1 MKITIATCQF
11 PITSDI
17 RRNLGYVKRQ
27 MKSARDKGADLA
39 HFSECCLG
47 GYAGVDL
54 PSLEG
59 YDWDL
64 LQRSAREV
72 TELAREL
79 GLWVILG
86 SNHKLSGDHRP
97 HNSLY
102 LIDPQGKVVDRYDK
116 RFCTGSRARVEDD
129 LSHYSP
135 GNQFVVFQVK
145 GVRCGLQICHDFR
158 YPELYREYKRR
169 DVQLMFHSYHNG
181 GMTPEKKREYKDV
194 WGVLVRATMQTYAA
208 SNFMWI
214 SVNNTARR
222 ESSGSSFVVQPDGL
236 IAGRLPLHRAG
247 VLVTT
252 IDAEAP
258 FYDASKEWRSRAML
272 GVLHSGSPVEDPRSD
287 DRTCL

>member
-27 MKSARDKGADLA
+27 MKTARDKGADLA

-86 SNHKLSGDHRP
+86 SNHKLSGGHRP

-102 LIDPQGKVVDRYDK
+102 LIDPQGRVVDRYDK
-116 RFCTGSRARVEDD
+116 RFCTGYRTRVAED

-135 GNQFVVFQVK
+135 GNQFVVFQVN

-181 GMTPEKKREYKDV
+181 GMTPEKKREYQDV

-236 IAGRLPLHRAG
+236 ISGRLPLHRAG

-252 IDAEAP
+252 IDTEST
-258 FYDASKEWRSRAML
+258 FYDASKEWRSRAMR
-272 GVLHSGSPVEDPRSD
+272 GVLHSGSPVEDPRSE

>member
-11 PITSDI
+11 PVTSDI

-27 MKSARDKGADLA
+27 MKAAREKGADLA

-64 LQRSAREV
+64 LQRSVREV
-72 TELAREL
+72 TELARDL

-86 SNHKLSGDHRP
+86 SNHRLSGDHRP

-102 LIDPQGKVVDRYDK
+102 LIDPRGRVVDRYDK

-135 GNQFVVFQVK
+135 GSRFVVFEVS

-169 DVQLMFHSYHNG
+169 EVQLMFHSYHNG
-181 GMTPEKKREYKDV
+181 GMTREHKLKYHDV
-194 WGVLVRATMQTYAA
+194 WKVLVLSTMQTYAA
-208 SNFMWI
+208 SNYMWI
-214 SVNNTARR
+214 SVNNTTRR
-222 ESSGSSFVVQPDGL
+222 HSSGSSFVVQPDGL

-247 VLVTT
+247 VLIST
-252 IDAEAP
+252 IDTEAP
-258 FYDASKEWRSRAML
+258 FYDASKEWRSRAMR
-272 GVLHSGSPVEDPRSD
+272 GVFHSGTPVEDLRSE

>member
-1 MKITIATCQF
+1 MTSGSAPATE
-11 PITSDI
+11 P
-17 RRNLGYVKRQ
+17 G
-27 MKSARDKGADLA
+27 
-39 HFSECCLG
+39 SE
-47 GYAGVDL
+47 
-54 PSLEG
+54 
-59 YDWDL
+59 
-64 LQRSAREV
+64 
-72 TELAREL
+72 
-79 GLWVILG
+79 
-86 SNHKLSGDHRP
+86 
-97 HNSLY
+97 
-102 LIDPQGKVVDRYDK
+102 
-116 RFCTGSRARVEDD
+116 D

-135 GNQFVVFQVK
+135 GNQFVVFQVN

-181 GMTPEKKREYKDV
+181 GMTPEKKREYQDV

-236 IAGRLPLHRAG
+236 ISGRLPLHRAG

-252 IDAEAP
+252 IDTEAP
-258 FYDASKEWRSRAML
+258 FYDASKEWRSRAMS
-272 GVLHSGSPVEDPRSD
+272 GVFHSGSPVEDPRSE

>member
-11 PITSDI
+11 PVTSDI

-27 MKSARDKGADLA
+27 MRSARDQGADLA

-64 LQRSAREV
+64 IQRSAREV

-86 SNHKLSGDHRP
+86 SNHKLSGGHRP

-102 LIDPQGKVVDRYDK
+102 LIDPRGRVVDRYDK
-116 RFCTGSRARVEDD
+116 RFCTGSRTGVEDD

-135 GNQFVVFQVK
+135 GNQFVVFQVN

-169 DVQLMFHSYHNG
+169 EVQLMFHSYHNG
-181 GMTPEKKREYKDV
+181 GMTRQKKREYQDV
-194 WGVLVRATMQTYAA
+194 WAVLVRATMQTYAA

-214 SVNNTARR
+214 SVNNTTRR

-236 IAGRLPLHRAG
+236 IAGRLPLHRAA
-247 VLVTT
+247 VLMTT
-252 IDAEAP
+252 IDTEAP
-258 FYDASKEWRSRAML
+258 FYDASESWRSRAMR
-272 GVLHSGSPVEDPRSD
+272 GVFHSGTPVEDPRSE

>member
-27 MKSARDKGADLA
+27 MKTARDQGADLA

-86 SNHKLSGDHRP
+86 SNHKLSGGHRP

-102 LIDPQGKVVDRYDK
+102 LIDPQGRVVDRYDK
-116 RFCTGSRARVEDD
+116 RFCTGYRTRVAED

-135 GNQFVVFQVK
+135 GNQFVVFQVN

-169 DVQLMFHSYHNG
+169 NVQLMFHSYHNG
-181 GMTPEKKREYKDV
+181 GMTPEKKREYQDV

-236 IAGRLPLHRAG
+236 ISGRLPLHRAG

-252 IDAEAP
+252 IDTEST
-258 FYDASKEWRSRAML
+258 FYDASKEWRSRAMR
-272 GVLHSGSPVEDPRSD
+272 GVLHSGSPVEDPRSE

>member
-27 MKSARDKGADLA
+27 MKTARDQGADLA

-86 SNHKLSGDHRP
+86 SNHKLSGGHRP

-102 LIDPQGKVVDRYDK
+102 LIDPQGRVVDRYDK
-116 RFCTGSRARVEDD
+116 RFCTGYRTRVAED

-135 GNQFVVFQVK
+135 GNQFVVFQVN

-181 GMTPEKKREYKDV
+181 GMTPEKKREYQDV

-236 IAGRLPLHRAG
+236 ISGRLPLHRAG

-252 IDAEAP
+252 IDTEST
-258 FYDASKEWRSRAML
+258 FYDASKEWRSRAMR
-272 GVLHSGSPVEDPRSD
+272 GVLHSGSPVEDPRSE